1 MEIEED
7 DLPDGYPDVWGITV
21 GHLREE
27 RQKGRGRKTH
37 ARPVVQSEEARAA
50 NRERQRRWF
59 AKLGP
64 TDDWEENR
72 RIYNRRRDPRGR
84 MT

>member
-21 GHLREE
+21 GYLREN

-37 ARPVVQSEEARAA
+37 TRQAATPLTEKRRATLARFYLR
-50 NRERQRRWF
+50 
-59 AKLGP
+59 KGP

-72 RIYNRRRDPRGR
+72 RIYNRRKDPRGR
-84 MT
+84 QT